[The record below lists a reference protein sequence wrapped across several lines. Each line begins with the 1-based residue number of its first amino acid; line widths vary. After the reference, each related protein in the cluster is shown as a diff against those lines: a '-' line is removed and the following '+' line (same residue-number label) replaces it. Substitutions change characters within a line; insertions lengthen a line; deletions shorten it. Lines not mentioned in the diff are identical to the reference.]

1 MPTTL
6 HELDDLI
13 AVVDE
18 IDVKTAHGD
27 VTLREFTAGAL
38 GHSPLWVKGLFAVRM
53 AVAAVLRL
61 ETTGVPDTRRLR
73 PETVSFTPGE
83 KDAFFTVVRGEE
95 DHYLLLKVTDNHLI
109 GYLAIITDNERPAT
123 FKVVTLVQFLRPA
136 GRFYYNLIRPFHHLV
151 MLSMCRA
158 GETWRDKR

>member
-6 HELDDLI
+6 HVLDDLI
-13 AVVDE
+13 PVVDE

-27 VTLREFTAGAL
+27 VTLREFTAHAL
-38 GHSPLWVKGLFAVRM
+38 SHTPLWLKGLFAVRM

-61 ETTGVPDTRRLR
+61 ETTGVPDSRRMR

-83 KDAFFTVVRGEE
+83 KNAFFTVMRGEE

-109 GYLAIITDNERPAT
+109 GYLAIITDNEKPAT
-123 FKVVTLVQFLRPA
+123 FQVVTLVKFLRPA
-136 GRFYYNLIRPFHHLV
+136 GRFYYNLIRPFHHVVL
-151 MLSMCRA
+151 LSMCRA
-158 GETWRDKR
+158 GEKSRAQQ